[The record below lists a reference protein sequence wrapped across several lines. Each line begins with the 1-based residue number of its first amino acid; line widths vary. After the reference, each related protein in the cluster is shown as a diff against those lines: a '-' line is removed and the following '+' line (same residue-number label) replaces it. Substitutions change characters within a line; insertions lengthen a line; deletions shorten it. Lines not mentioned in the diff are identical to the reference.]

1 MYSVKDGAAELLDE
15 PLLGLLLGD
24 LLELAN
30 TGRLLAALG
39 NSVAGAL
46 EHDVEVHTEN
56 TSVGIVLDAEIDVL
70 VNTETKV
77 AVIGEVSLAEFEF
90 LNLEATLDELLSL
103 VAADGD
109 VDGDLLVS
117 LYGESSDSVAGTG
130 LDGLLV
136 GEILEYLGGLGQLI
150 ARLTSAQVEDELFN
164 LDLSHFVVELDLRL
178 LLWFHRFRN
187 SPVAMLAIGAVA
199 GDAGA
204 PMSRVLE
211 TPLCNS
217 AAQGL
222 CKDRPR
228 AARLQE

>member
-178 LLWFHRFRN
+178 LLWFHIFFL
-187 SPVAMLAIGAVA
+187 SL
-199 GDAGA
+199 
-204 PMSRVLE
+204 
-211 TPLCNS
+211 
-217 AAQGL
+217 
-222 CKDRPR
+222 PR
-228 AARLQE
+228 RCR

>member
-1 MYSVKDGAAELLDE
+1 MYSVKDSAAELLDE

-178 LLWFHRFRN
+178 LLWFHIFFL
-187 SPVAMLAIGAVA
+187 SL
-199 GDAGA
+199 
-204 PMSRVLE
+204 L
-211 TPLCNS
+211 TY
-217 AAQGL
+217 
-222 CKDRPR
+222 
-228 AARLQE
+228 

>member
-1 MYSVKDGAAELLDE
+1 MYSVKDSAAELLDE

-178 LLWFHRFRN
+178 LLWFHIFFLTQTVVN
-187 SPVAMLAIGAVA
+187 F
-199 GDAGA
+199 
-204 PMSRVLE
+204 
-211 TPLCNS
+211 C
-217 AAQGL
+217 
-222 CKDRPR
+222 
-228 AARLQE
+228 

>member
-178 LLWFHRFRN
+178 LLWFHIFFL
-187 SPVAMLAIGAVA
+187 SL
-199 GDAGA
+199 
-204 PMSRVLE
+204 L
-211 TPLCNS
+211 TY
-217 AAQGL
+217 
-222 CKDRPR
+222 
-228 AARLQE
+228 

>member
-1 MYSVKDGAAELLDE
+1 MYSVKDSAAELLDE

-178 LLWFHRFRN
+178 LLWFH
-187 SPVAMLAIGAVA
+187 I
-199 GDAGA
+199 
-204 PMSRVLE
+204 
-211 TPLCNS
+211 
-217 AAQGL
+217 
-222 CKDRPR
+222 
-228 AARLQE
+228 

>member
-77 AVIGEVSLAEFEF
+77 A
-90 LNLEATLDELLSL
+90 
-103 VAADGD
+103 
-109 VDGDLLVS
+109 
-117 LYGESSDSVAGTG
+117 
-130 LDGLLV
+130 
-136 GEILEYLGGLGQLI
+136 
-150 ARLTSAQVEDELFN
+150 
-164 LDLSHFVVELDLRL
+164 
-178 LLWFHRFRN
+178 
-187 SPVAMLAIGAVA
+187 
-199 GDAGA
+199 
-204 PMSRVLE
+204 
-211 TPLCNS
+211 
-217 AAQGL
+217 
-222 CKDRPR
+222 
-228 AARLQE
+228 